1 MVCKLVGRG
10 RDPCLIVAAARLPAD
25 IQVES
30 AASMADQSTSEAVLS
45 LSGVRF
51 SWPDSPQLLDIE
63 RFDLAPGE
71 RVFLHGPSGSG
82 KSTLL
87 GLIAGIHLPQAGH
100 IRLRGQDLVSMSASQ
115 RDRIRGSELGY
126 VFQQFNLVP
135 YLSVLENVLL
145 PLTFSSER
153 QARAMSNGVPA
164 DQGVQLLRA
173 LGLDDDLAERAPGTL
188 SVGQQ
193 QRVAVARALLGS
205 PPLLICDEPTS
216 ALDADARDNFLDLLI
231 TSVEASD
238 AALIFVSHDPGLAGH
253 FNRQLKL
260 RDGGLVPA

>member
-1 MVCKLVGRG
+1 M
-10 RDPCLIVAAARLPAD
+10 
-25 IQVES
+25 
-30 AASMADQSTSEAVLS
+30 S

-51 SWPDSPQLLDIE
+51 RWPGGPILLDID
-63 RFDLAPGE
+63 RFELAPGE

-87 GLIAGIHLPQAGH
+87 GLIAGIHSPESGN
-100 IRLRGQDLVSMSASQ
+100 IRIHDQEVSGLRASH

-145 PLTFSSER
+145 PLTFSADRRARVQGPEDE
-153 QARAMSNGVPA
+153 QALA
-164 DQGVQLLRA
+164 LLQH
-173 LGLDDDLAERAPGTL
+173 LGLDAKLAHRAPGAL

-205 PPLLICDEPTS
+205 PPLVICDEPTS
-216 ALDADARDNFLDLLI
+216 ALDADAREDFMRLLI
-231 TSVEASD
+231 RSVEASH
-238 AALIFVSHDPGLAGH
+238 AALIFVSHDVGLAGH
-253 FNRQLKL
+253 FGRHLEL
-260 RDGGLVPA
+260 LDGRLLPS

>member
-1 MVCKLVGRG
+1 MSQQ
-10 RDPCLIVAAARLPAD
+10 PSQAPI
-25 IQVES
+25 
-30 AASMADQSTSEAVLS
+30 LS
-45 LSGVRF
+45 LSGVQFR
-51 SWPDSPQLLDIE
+51 WPDGPPLLDLE
-63 RFDLAPGE
+63 GFELGAGE

-87 GLIAGIHLPQAGH
+87 GLIAGIHRPQAGH
-100 IRLRGQDLVSMSASQ
+100 IRINGQDIVDLSASA

-145 PLTFSSER
+145 PLTFSAARRRREAER
-153 QARAMSNGVPA
+153 GAPEVRALE
-164 DQGVQLLRA
+164 LLLA
-173 LGLDDDLAERAPGTL
+173 LGLDEQMAGRSPGNL

-216 ALDADARDNFLDLLI
+216 ALDADARDDFLDLLI
-231 TSVEASD
+231 RSVESSQ
-238 AALIFVSHDPGLAGH
+238 AALIFVSHDASLADH
-253 FNRQLKL
+253 FHRHLALK
-260 RDGGLVPA
+260 DGRLESS